1 MLLVWLIAGSF
12 LLVAFAGLMSAAEAA
27 ISVKSRADILALA
40 VESRFRVSLVRIA
53 EDAGTHVN
61 ALSFIRVSA
70 ETTAAVLVTLAFS
83 FWLESLWLALILSA
97 LLMTAVSFVL
107 VGASPRGFGR
117 SNADAILS
125 VTAPIVHAVRVVLG
139 PLADA
144 LVAFGNRVTPG
155 VSRNS
160 AFSSEE
166 QLLSMVD
173 EATELAV
180 LEEDERALIHSIFEF
195 NQTVI
200 REVMV
205 PRTDM
210 IVVDASDSIQDA
222 TGVFLRTGVSR
233 LPVID
238 GDIDDV
244 VGILYLKD
252 VVRTAYETPDEAGR
266 LAAGGMAKPA
276 LFVPE
281 SQKADA
287 LLAQMQAVSTHLA
300 IVIDEY
306 GGVAGLV
313 TIEDLME
320 ELVGEISDEYDTE
333 LADVVEVE
341 EDVYRVS
348 ARLAIDDLGEL
359 YGIELEDDDVD
370 TVGGL
375 LTKHLGRLPVAGDE
389 VTANGLVLVAD
400 RVEGRRKRLVAVV
413 VRPTEALD
421 EIRAALQR
429 EGAE

>member
-1 MLLVWLIAGSF
+1 MLLVWLIAGSL

-40 VESRFRVSLVRIA
+40 IESRSRTSLVRIA
-53 EDAGTHVN
+53 EDAGTHTN
-61 ALSFIRVSA
+61 ALSFIRISA

-83 FWLESLWLALILSA
+83 FSLDSLWLALVLSA

-117 SNADAILS
+117 NNADVILQVS
-125 VTAPIVHAVRVVLG
+125 APIVHAVRVVLG

-144 LVAFGNRVTPG
+144 LVSFGNRVTPG

-210 IVVDASDSIQDA
+210 IVIDASESVQEA

-238 GDIDDV
+238 GDVDEV

-252 VVRTAYETPDEAGR
+252 VARIGYETPAEAER
-266 LAAGGMAKPA
+266 LTAGAIAKPA

-281 SQKADA
+281 SKKADS
-287 LLAQMQAVSTHLA
+287 LLAQMQAESNHLA

-313 TIEDLME
+313 TIEDLIE

-333 LADVVEVE
+333 LDEVVALEG
-341 EDVYRVS
+341 DGYRVS
-348 ARLAIDDLGEL
+348 ARLAIDELGEL

-375 LTKHLGRLPVAGDE
+375 LTKHLGRLPTSGDE
-389 VTANGLVLVAD
+389 VTANGLVLTAE
-400 RVEGRRKRLVAVV
+400 RVEGRRKRLVTVV

-421 EIRAALQR
+421 EIRAALAR
-429 EGAE
+429 EAAE

>member
-1 MLLVWLIAGSF
+1 MLLVWLIAGSL

-40 VESRFRVSLVRIA
+40 IESRSRTALVRIA
-53 EDAGTHVN
+53 EDTGTHVN
-61 ALSFIRVSA
+61 ALSFVRITT

-83 FWLESLWLALILSA
+83 FSLESLWLALVLSA

-117 SNADAILS
+117 NNADVILQVS
-125 VTAPIVHAVRVVLG
+125 APIVHAVRVVLG

-144 LVAFGNRVTPG
+144 LVTFGNRVTPG

-160 AFSSEE
+160 AFASEE

-210 IVVDASDSIQDA
+210 IVIDAGETIQEA

-238 GDIDDV
+238 DDIDEV

-252 VVRTAYETPDEAGR
+252 VARIGYETPDEAGR
-266 LAAGGMAKPA
+266 LTAGAIAKPA

-281 SQKADA
+281 SKKADS
-287 LLAQMQAVSTHLA
+287 LLAQMQAESNHLA

-313 TIEDLME
+313 TIEDLIE

-333 LADVVEVE
+333 LDEVVALEV
-341 EDVYRVS
+341 DAYRVS
-348 ARLAIDDLGEL
+348 ARLAIDELGEL

-375 LTKHLGRLPVAGDE
+375 LTKHLGRLPTAGDE
-389 VTANGLVLVAD
+389 VTANGLVLVAE
-400 RVEGRRKRLVAVV
+400 RVEGRRKRLVTVV

-421 EIRAALQR
+421 EIRAALAR
-429 EGAE
+429 EATE

>member
-1 MLLVWLIAGSF
+1 MLLLWLIAGS
-12 LLVAFAGLMSAAEAA
+12 LVLVGFAGLMSAAEAA
-27 ISVKSRADILALA
+27 ISVKSRSDILSIA
-40 VESRFRVSLVRIA
+40 VESRARRSLLRIA
-53 EDAGTHVN
+53 EDTGTHVN
-61 ALSFIRVSA
+61 AISFIRICA

-83 FWLESLWLALILSA
+83 FSLDSLWLALVLSA

-117 SNADAILS
+117 SNADAILQL
-125 VTAPIVHAVRVVLG
+125 TAPVVHLVRVVLG

-160 AFSSEE
+160 AFASEE

-210 IVVDASDSIQDA
+210 IVVDASETAQTA

-238 GDIDDV
+238 GDVDEV

-252 VVRTAYETPDEAGR
+252 LARIGYETPDQAEILTAR
-266 LAAGGMAKPA
+266 DIAKA
-276 LFVPE
+276 VLFVPE

-287 LLAQMQAVSTHLA
+287 LLAQMQLESTHLA

-313 TIEDLME
+313 TIEDLIE

-333 LADVVEVE
+333 LDEVV
-341 EDVYRVS
+341 DLGDGGYRVS
-348 ARLAIDDLGEL
+348 ARLAIDELGEL

-400 RVEGRRKRLVAVV
+400 RVDGRRKRLVNVV

-421 EIRAALQR
+421 EIRAALDR
-429 EGAE
+429 EAAG

>member
-1 MLLVWLIAGSF
+1 VLLLWLIAGSF
-12 LLVAFAGLMSAAEAA
+12 VLVAFAGLMSAAEAA
-27 ISVKSRADILALA
+27 ISVKSRSDILALA
-40 VESRFRVSLVRIA
+40 IESRSRTALVRIA
-53 EDAGTHVN
+53 EDTGTHVN
-61 ALSFIRVSA
+61 ALSFVRITT

-83 FWLESLWLALILSA
+83 FSLESLWLALVLSA

-117 SNADAILS
+117 SNADAILGLA
-125 VTAPIVHAVRVVLG
+125 APIVHAVRVVLG

-160 AFSSEE
+160 AFASEE

-210 IVVDASDSIQDA
+210 IVVDAAESVQAA

-238 GDIDDV
+238 GDIDEV

-252 VVRTAYETPDEAGR
+252 VARIGYERPAEADRLTARAI
-266 LAAGGMAKPA
+266 AKPV

-287 LLAQMQAVSTHLA
+287 LLAQMQAESTHLG

-313 TIEDLME
+313 TIEDLIE

-333 LADVVEVE
+333 LEGIVTLDGGGH
-341 EDVYRVS
+341 RVS
-348 ARLAIDDLGEL
+348 ARLAIDELGEL

-375 LTKHLGRLPVAGDE
+375 LTKHLGRLPITGDE
-389 VTANGLVLVAD
+389 VSANGLVLVAE
-400 RVEGRRKRLVAVV
+400 RVDGRRKRLVSVV

-421 EIRAALQR
+421 EIRAALER
-429 EGAE
+429 EAAE

>member
-1 MLLVWLIAGSF
+1 MLLVWLIAGSL

-40 VESRFRVSLVRIA
+40 IESRSRTALVRIA
-53 EDAGTHVN
+53 EDTGTHVN
-61 ALSFIRVSA
+61 ALSFVRITT

-83 FWLESLWLALILSA
+83 FSLESLWLALVLSA
-97 LLMTAVSFVL
+97 LIMTAVSFVL

-117 SNADAILS
+117 NNADVILQVS
-125 VTAPIVHAVRVVLG
+125 APIVHAVRVVLG

-210 IVVDASDSIQDA
+210 IVIDAGESVQEA

-238 GDIDDV
+238 DDIDEI

-252 VVRTAYETPDEAGR
+252 VARIGYETPDEAGR
-266 LAAGGMAKPA
+266 LTAGAIAKPA

-281 SQKADA
+281 SKKADS
-287 LLAQMQAVSTHLA
+287 LLAQMQAESNHLA

-313 TIEDLME
+313 TIEDLIE

-333 LADVVEVE
+333 LDEVVALEADA
-341 EDVYRVS
+341 YRVS
-348 ARLAIDDLGEL
+348 ARLAIGELGEL

-375 LTKHLGRLPVAGDE
+375 LTKHLGRLPTAGDE
-389 VTANGLVLVAD
+389 VTANGLVLVAE
-400 RVEGRRKRLVAVV
+400 RVEGRRKRLVTVV

-421 EIRAALQR
+421 EIRAALAR
-429 EGAE
+429 EAAE

>member
-1 MLLVWLIAGSF
+1 MLLVWLIAGSL
-12 LLVAFAGLMSAAEAA
+12 LLVAFAGLISAAEAA

-40 VESRFRVSLVRIA
+40 IESRTRTSLVRIA
-53 EDAGTHVN
+53 EDSGTHAN
-61 ALSFIRVSA
+61 ALSFIRICA

-83 FWLESLWLALILSA
+83 FSLDSLWLALVLSA

-117 SNADAILS
+117 NNADAILQVS
-125 VTAPIVHAVRVVLG
+125 APVVHAVRVVLG

-144 LVAFGNRVTPG
+144 LVSFGNRVTPG

-210 IVVDASDSIQDA
+210 IVIDAGESVQEA

-238 GDIDDV
+238 GDVDEI

-252 VVRTAYETPDEAGR
+252 VARIGYETPAEAER
-266 LAAGGMAKPA
+266 LTAGAIAKPA

-281 SQKADA
+281 SKKADS
-287 LLAQMQAVSTHLA
+287 LLAQMQAESNHLA
-300 IVIDEY
+300 IVVDEY

-313 TIEDLME
+313 TIEDLIE

-333 LADVVEVE
+333 LDEVVAL
-341 EDVYRVS
+341 EDDGHRVS
-348 ARLAIDDLGEL
+348 ARLAIDELGEL

-375 LTKHLGRLPVAGDE
+375 LTKHLGRLPTSGDE
-389 VTANGLVLVAD
+389 VTANGLVLTAD
-400 RVEGRRKRLVAVV
+400 RVEGRRKRLVTVV

-421 EIRAALQR
+421 EIRAALAR
-429 EGAE
+429 EAAE

>member
-1 MLLVWLIAGSF
+1 
-12 LLVAFAGLMSAAEAA
+12 
-27 ISVKSRADILALA
+27 
-40 VESRFRVSLVRIA
+40 
-53 EDAGTHVN
+53 VN
-61 ALSFIRVSA
+61 
-70 ETTAAVLVTLAFS
+70 
-83 FWLESLWLALILSA
+83 
-97 LLMTAVSFVL
+97 
-107 VGASPRGFGR
+107 
-117 SNADAILS
+117 
-125 VTAPIVHAVRVVLG
+125 APIVHAVRVVLG

-144 LVAFGNRVTPG
+144 LVTFGNRVTPG

-210 IVVDASDSIQDA
+210 IVIDAGESIQEA

-238 GDIDDV
+238 DDIDEI

-252 VVRTAYETPDEAGR
+252 VARIGYETPGEAGR
-266 LAAGGMAKPA
+266 LTAGAIAKPA

-281 SQKADA
+281 SKKADS
-287 LLAQMQAVSTHLA
+287 LLAQMQAESNHLA

-313 TIEDLME
+313 TIEDLIE

-333 LADVVEVE
+333 LDEVVAL
-341 EDVYRVS
+341 DGDAYRVS
-348 ARLAIDDLGEL
+348 ARLAIDELGEL

-375 LTKHLGRLPVAGDE
+375 LTKNLGRLPTAGDE
-389 VTANGLVLVAD
+389 VTANGLVLVAE
-400 RVEGRRKRLVAVV
+400 RVEGRRKRLVTVV

-421 EIRAALQR
+421 EIRAALAR
-429 EGAE
+429 EAAE

>member
-1 MLLVWLIAGSF
+1 MLLVWLIAGS
-12 LLVAFAGLMSAAEAA
+12 LVLVAFAGLMSAAEAA

-40 VESRFRVSLVRIA
+40 IESRSRLSLVRIA
-53 EDAGTHVN
+53 EDTGTHVN
-61 ALSFIRVSA
+61 ALSFIRICA

-83 FWLESLWLALILSA
+83 FSLDSLWLALVSSA

-107 VGASPRGFGR
+107 VGASPRGVGR
-117 SNADAILS
+117 SNADAILRVS
-125 VTAPIVHAVRVVLG
+125 APIVHAVRVVLG

-144 LVAFGNRVTPG
+144 LVTFGNRVTPG
-155 VSRNS
+155 VPRGS

-210 IVVDASDSIQDA
+210 IVVDASESVQEA

-238 GDIDDV
+238 GDVDEV

-252 VVRTAYETPDEAGR
+252 VARIGYETPQDAEA
-266 LAAGGMAKPA
+266 LTAGTIAKPA

-281 SQKADA
+281 SKKADS
-287 LLAQMQAVSTHLA
+287 LLAQMQAESTHLA

-320 ELVGEISDEYDTE
+320 ELVGEISDEYDIA
-333 LADVVEVE
+333 ADEVVALES
-341 EDVYRVS
+341 DAYRVS
-348 ARLAIDDLGEL
+348 ARLAIDELGEL

-375 LTKHLGRLPVAGDE
+375 LTKHLGRLPSSGDE

-400 RVEGRRKRLVAVV
+400 RVEGRRKRLVTVV

-421 EIRAALQR
+421 EIRAALAR
-429 EGAE
+429 EAAE

>member
-1 MLLVWLIAGSF
+1 MLLVWLIAGSL

-40 VESRFRVSLVRIA
+40 IESRSRTSLVRIA
-53 EDAGTHVN
+53 EDAGTHTN
-61 ALSFIRVSA
+61 ALSFIRISA

-83 FWLESLWLALILSA
+83 FSLDSLWLALVLSA

-117 SNADAILS
+117 NNADVILQVS
-125 VTAPIVHAVRVVLG
+125 APVVHAVRVVLG

-144 LVAFGNRVTPG
+144 LVSFGNRVTPG

-210 IVVDASDSIQDA
+210 IVIDAAESVQEA

-238 GDIDDV
+238 GDVDEV

-252 VVRTAYETPDEAGR
+252 VARIGYETPAEAER
-266 LAAGGMAKPA
+266 LTAGAIAKPA

-281 SQKADA
+281 SKKADS
-287 LLAQMQAVSTHLA
+287 LLAQMQAESNHLA

-313 TIEDLME
+313 TIEDLIE

-333 LADVVEVE
+333 LDEVVALEG
-341 EDVYRVS
+341 DGYRVS
-348 ARLAIDDLGEL
+348 ARLAIDELGEL

-370 TVGGL
+370 SVGGL
-375 LTKHLGRLPVAGDE
+375 LTKHLGRLPTSGDE
-389 VTANGLVLVAD
+389 VTANGLVLVAE
-400 RVEGRRKRLVAVV
+400 RVEGRRKRLVTVV

-421 EIRAALQR
+421 EIRAALAR
-429 EGAE
+429 EAAE

>member
-1 MLLVWLIAGSF
+1 MLLVWLIAGSL

-40 VESRFRVSLVRIA
+40 IESRSRTALVRIA
-53 EDAGTHVN
+53 EDTGTHVN
-61 ALSFIRVSA
+61 ALSFVRITA

-83 FWLESLWLALILSA
+83 FSLESLWLALVLSA

-117 SNADAILS
+117 NNADVILQVS
-125 VTAPIVHAVRVVLG
+125 APIVHAVRVVLG

-144 LVAFGNRVTPG
+144 LVTFGNRVTPG

-210 IVVDASDSIQDA
+210 IVIDAGESIQEA

-238 GDIDDV
+238 DDIDEI

-252 VVRTAYETPDEAGR
+252 VARIGYETPDDAGR
-266 LAAGGMAKPA
+266 LTAGAIAKPA

-281 SQKADA
+281 SKKADS
-287 LLAQMQAVSTHLA
+287 LLAQMQAESNHLA

-313 TIEDLME
+313 TIEDLIE

-333 LADVVEVE
+333 LDEVVAL
-341 EDVYRVS
+341 DGDGYRVS
-348 ARLAIDDLGEL
+348 ARLAIDELGEL

-375 LTKHLGRLPVAGDE
+375 LTKHLGRLPTAGDE
-389 VTANGLVLVAD
+389 VTANGLVLVAE
-400 RVEGRRKRLVAVV
+400 RVEGRRKRLVTVV

-421 EIRAALQR
+421 EIRAALAR
-429 EGAE
+429 EAAE

>member
-1 MLLVWLIAGSF
+1 MLLVWLIAGSL
-12 LLVAFAGLMSAAEAA
+12 LLVGFAGLMSAAEAA

-40 VESRFRVSLVRIA
+40 IESRSRTSLVRIA
-53 EDAGTHVN
+53 EDTGTHVN
-61 ALSFIRVSA
+61 ALSFIRISA

-83 FWLESLWLALILSA
+83 FSLDSLWLALVLSA

-117 SNADAILS
+117 ANAEVILQVS
-125 VTAPIVHAVRVVLG
+125 APVVHLVRVVLG

-144 LVAFGNRVTPG
+144 LVALGNRVTPG
-155 VSRNS
+155 VSRDS

-173 EATELAV
+173 EATELSV

-210 IVVDASDSIQDA
+210 IVIGTTESVQEA

-238 GDIDDV
+238 GDIDEV

-252 VVRTAYETPDEAGR
+252 VARIGYETPTEAER
-266 LAAGGMAKPA
+266 LSAGDIAKPA

-281 SQKADA
+281 SKKADA
-287 LLAQMQAVSTHLA
+287 LLAQMQAESTHLA

-313 TIEDLME
+313 TIEDLIE

-333 LADVVEVE
+333 LDEVVAL
-341 EDVYRVS
+341 DGGAYRVS
-348 ARLAIDDLGEL
+348 ARLGIDDLGEL

-375 LTKHLGRLPVAGDE
+375 LTKHLGRLPAARDE
-389 VTANGLVLVAD
+389 VTANGLVLVAE
-400 RVEGRRKRLVAVV
+400 RVEGRRKRLVTVV

-421 EIRAALQR
+421 EIRAALAR
-429 EGAE
+429 EAAE

>member
-1 MLLVWLIAGSF
+1 MLLVWLIAGSL

-40 VESRFRVSLVRIA
+40 IESRSRTALVRIA
-53 EDAGTHVN
+53 EDTGTHVN
-61 ALSFIRVSA
+61 ALSFVRITA

-83 FWLESLWLALILSA
+83 FSLESLWLALVLSA

-117 SNADAILS
+117 NNADVILQVS
-125 VTAPIVHAVRVVLG
+125 APIVHAVRVVLG

-210 IVVDASDSIQDA
+210 IVIDAGESVQEA

-238 GDIDDV
+238 DDIDEI

-252 VVRTAYETPDEAGR
+252 VARIGYETPDEAGR
-266 LAAGGMAKPA
+266 LTAGAIAKPA

-281 SQKADA
+281 SKKADS
-287 LLAQMQAVSTHLA
+287 LLAQMQAESNHLA

-313 TIEDLME
+313 TIEDLIE

-333 LADVVEVE
+333 LDEVVALET
-341 EDVYRVS
+341 DAYRVS
-348 ARLAIDDLGEL
+348 ARLAIDELGEL

-375 LTKHLGRLPVAGDE
+375 LTKHLGRLPTSGDE
-389 VTANGLVLVAD
+389 VTANGLVLVAE
-400 RVEGRRKRLVAVV
+400 RVEGRRKRLVTVV

-421 EIRAALQR
+421 EIRAALAR
-429 EGAE
+429 EAAE